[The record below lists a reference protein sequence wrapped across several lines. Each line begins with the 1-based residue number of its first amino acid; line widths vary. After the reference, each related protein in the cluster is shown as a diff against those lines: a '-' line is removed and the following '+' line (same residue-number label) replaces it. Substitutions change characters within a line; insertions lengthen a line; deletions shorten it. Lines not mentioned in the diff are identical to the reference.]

1 MALASRWKKTLV
13 STGSPSTEPGGG
25 FRASPPPGRQPGLGS
40 PTPNLRQPLNRL
52 LESPRRK
59 QPQVSKLR
67 PLNPRHPTWWSQPK
81 VPPPHSRKFL
91 ISSIT
96 FPSKHAWIWFV
107 DSSTA
112 HSNIP
117 DLTEEEL
124 KKHGL
129 CCRHQDWLPIWCN
142 VEQDPG
148 YPSPQFDVHKKANLH
163 FCTSDVHR
171 RWFILSECEWWKL
184 EYLYLSM
191 VQFVSLVFK
200 ISATE
205 IVSVGIELISLALAE
220 ECRKI
225 LETRKKRRLRWWWVK
240 PWIRRQEKLGA
251 STQLLVELA
260 AEDSDS
266 YRNHLTLRRLM
277 SYIYGAPILDVS
289 RSHTTTQHSR

>member
-96 FPSKHAWIWFV
+96 FPSKHAWSWFV
-107 DSSTA
+107 GSSTA

-124 KKHGL
+124 VEGLKKRGL
-129 CCRHQDWLPIWCN
+129 CCRHQEWLTIWCD

-148 YPSPQFDVHKKANLH
+148 YSSPQLDAHKQP
-163 FCTSDVHR
+163 TEVR
-171 RWFILSECEWWKL
+171 
-184 EYLYLSM
+184 
-191 VQFVSLVFK
+191 
-200 ISATE
+200 IS
-205 IVSVGIELISLALAE
+205 SCG
-220 ECRKI
+220 K
-225 LETRKKRRLRWWWVK
+225 
-240 PWIRRQEKLGA
+240 
-251 STQLLVELA
+251 
-260 AEDSDS
+260 
-266 YRNHLTLRRLM
+266 
-277 SYIYGAPILDVS
+277 SYIRYSLSWERTRQG
-289 RSHTTTQHSR
+289 RTGRHSNAKWLRKEVRERAQQRTGCNSNCALTKSLSLHACL